1 MPENKV
7 LGKSLNDSTRKL
19 NIAAEL
25 KKFAVSKT
33 DFKAG
38 AEDDFGLGREDLRAL
53 YEVSRAVN
61 SSLIIDEILSI
72 VLKKAIELLHAER
85 GFLMLLDEA
94 GNLQFKTAHKINK
107 EELDEGDLQL
117 SSSIARSVVE
127 TGQSIY
133 TADALKDGR
142 FSNKKSVL
150 EMNIRS
156 AICVPLKIKDQ
167 MIGVVYLDNS
177 AKANIFLKSDLH
189 LFELFADQA
198 ALAIQNAQLYT
209 ELFSLQRLQQAVLE
223 KTPVGIIV
231 ISEEGE
237 IISYNNTAF
246 TLLYSASLIEENGGY
261 DLLGR
266 NFLEILPSSEKEFW
280 REKIAESVA
289 ESVEIPSRRWK
300 TESEDLVFRY
310 RFSPFHYVSE
320 GINGRIVVIEDIT
333 EKFIL
338 EQSLILSEK
347 MAAKGEMAAAIGHE
361 LNNYLTTISTNAQLL
376 SRIIEKDDPA
386 KIPAKVES
394 ILAGVDKMKRFTSG
408 LMDFSALE
416 TKKSNHNIAAVI
428 DDVVFFVRPLQKSK
442 AVNVILEI
450 DPDIPPVMIDVGQIH
465 QVLLNLLL
473 NAGDA
478 IADSGIDKGKIR
490 ITAGYEGGFV
500 KIEVSDNGPGIPTEI
515 LPRLFEP
522 HISAKSSGHGL
533 GLSTSLRI
541 VNDHGGQL
549 TAVNDPDGGAT
560 FTLLLPL
567 GRSNA

>member
-1 MPENKV
+1 MPDNKV
-7 LGKSLNDSTRKL
+7 LGKSLSDSTRRL

-33 DFKAG
+33 DFRAG

-85 GFLMLLDEA
+85 GFLMLLDTA
-94 GNLQFKTAHKINK
+94 GSLQFKTAHNINK

-117 SSSIARSVVE
+117 SSSIATAVVE
-127 TGQSIY
+127 TGRSIY

-142 FSNKKSVL
+142 FSHKKSVL

-156 AICVPLKIKDQ
+156 AVCVPLKIKDQ
-167 MIGVVYLDNS
+167 MIGVLYLDNS
-177 AKANIFLKSDLH
+177 ARANIFLKSDLH

-209 ELFSLQRLQQAVLE
+209 ELFSLQRLQQAILE

-246 TLLYSASLIEENGGY
+246 SLLYSASLIEENEGY

-266 NFLEILPSSEKEFW
+266 NFLEILPPTEREFW
-280 REKIAESVA
+280 QEKIAESGV

-300 TESEDLVFRY
+300 TDPEDLVFRY

-333 EKFIL
+333 EKVIL

-376 SRIIEKDDPA
+376 TRIIDKGEHD
-386 KIPAKVES
+386 KIPAKVDS
-394 ILAGVDKMKRFTSG
+394 IQAGVDKMKRFTSG

-416 TKKSNHNIAAVI
+416 TKKTQHGIAAVI

-442 AVNVILEI
+442 SINLVLDI

-478 IADSGIDKGKIR
+478 IADGGIVDGR
-490 ITAGYEGGFV
+490 IGISAGYQDDFV
-500 KIEVSDNGPGIPTEI
+500 RIVISDNGPGIPAEI

-541 VNDHGGQL
+541 ARDHGGRL
-549 TAVNDPDGGAT
+549 TAVNNPDGGAT

-567 GRSNA
+567 GKHND